1 MDQRDR
7 LHFLSDGE
15 ASMDHESGGL
25 RDDLASA
32 LETERGFAAGKLG
45 FSEQCVL
52 GYAPLLERERDPRRI
67 VAYEAA
73 LRFHCER
80 QTGIFP
86 TDPDFLKRFAIAYA
100 EHVRALDV
108 IGLFGGPQEP
118 LLRDWHR
125 LPGRGIPYRLME
137 PDLSSPDRPERCYL
151 PLLAG
156 KRLLIVAP
164 FARLLAS
171 RCVQATFEAAWAKTG
186 KRWFAPAAVA
196 AVEFPYGYVTET
208 DTHARFGDVLRLYE
222 QVCADV
228 AGHEFDV
235 ALIAAGA
242 LGIPLAA
249 FVKSLGR
256 IGLSLGGHLQVIF
269 GVGGRRWHDDPF
281 YRDHVMNDSWI
292 DLPADYRPRA
302 AATVS
307 DGGAYW

>member
-1 MDQRDR
+1 MNPEFQR
-7 LHFLSDGE
+7 
-15 ASMDHESGGL
+15 GL
-25 RDDLASA
+25 RHDLADA
-32 LETERGFAAGKLG
+32 LAAGRGFAVGKLG

-52 GYAPLLERERDPRRI
+52 GYAPFLEQERDPRRI
-67 VAYEAA
+67 VCYEAA

-86 TDPDFLKRFAIAYA
+86 TDRDFLKRFATAYA

-118 LLRDWHR
+118 LIRAWHH
-125 LPGRGIPYRLME
+125 LPGRGIPYRLTE
-137 PDLSSPDRPERCYL
+137 PDSSTPDCPEQCYL
-151 PLLAG
+151 PMLAG

-171 RCVQATFEAAWAKTG
+171 RCDQATFEAAWAKTG

-208 DTHARFGDVLRLYE
+208 ETHARFGDVLRLYE
-222 QVCADV
+222 HVCADV
-228 AGHEFDV
+228 ARHEFDV

-249 FVKSLGR
+249 FVKGLGR
-256 IGLSLGGHLQVIF
+256 IGLSLGGQLQVIF

-292 DLPADYRPRA
+292 DLPAEYQPRD
-302 AATVS
+302 TRKLT